1 MFAERRLVFISNSS
15 SDQQIIK
22 VAIGPTKRSATIDGL
37 GHLARCLVH
46 TGSETAGEHEVYGI
60 DSIQALCNGL
70 TSIDFFLKAL
80 STQGTLSWE
89 DGTPYNPKT
98 DAPFSET
105 SGAVYSATL
114 GDSPEQIKQ
123 VIEKFKVL
131 QSRKEGK
138 GEGNVG

>member
-1 MFAERRLVFISNSS
+1 MFAERKLVFVNNSS
-15 SDQQIIK
+15 GNRQVIK
-22 VAIGPTKRSATIDGL
+22 VAIGPADSPAKINAL

-89 DGTPYNPKT
+89 DGRSYNPET
-98 DAPFSET
+98 DAPFSKT
-105 SGAVYSATL
+105 TTAAYSATL
-114 GDSPEQIKQ
+114 GDSSKQIEQ
-123 VIEKFKVL
+123 VIEKFKAL
-131 QSRKEGK
+131 QKPL
-138 GEGNVG
+138 